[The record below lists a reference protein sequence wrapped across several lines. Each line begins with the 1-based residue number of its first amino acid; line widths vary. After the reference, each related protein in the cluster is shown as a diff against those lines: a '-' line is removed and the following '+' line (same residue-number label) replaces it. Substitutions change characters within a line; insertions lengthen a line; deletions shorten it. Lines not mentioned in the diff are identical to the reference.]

1 MYIFRFLFYL
11 VNVLAEENENL
22 KSILSNH
29 ELAMNLLN
37 EEKDIIINKLENCLN
52 EKVIECESFTK
63 NIQSLNVQNENL
75 KESLNQ
81 VSNFKC

>member
-1 MYIFRFLFYL
+1 
-11 VNVLAEENENL
+11 
-22 KSILSNH
+22 
-29 ELAMNLLN
+29 MNLLN